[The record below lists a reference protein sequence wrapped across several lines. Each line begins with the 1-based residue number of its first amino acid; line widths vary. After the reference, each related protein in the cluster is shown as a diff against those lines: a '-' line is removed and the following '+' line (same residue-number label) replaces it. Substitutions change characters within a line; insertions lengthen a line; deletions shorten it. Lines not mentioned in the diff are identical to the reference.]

1 MKLRQTLVRFGPP
14 VAGVV
19 LAICAWRV
27 IADGQP
33 RPDTSPPVV
42 TPAKAPRNTPVVA
55 GAGLVEPAS
64 ELIAIANQVPGVIS
78 RVFVSAGQA
87 VRQGQPL
94 YALDDSDLRAE
105 LAVRRSALR
114 SASRR
119 VTVAEVDLQERLAS
133 LDLYERIE
141 DQRAIS
147 TEEMNRR
154 RFAVQS
160 AQARLQEAH
169 AAISEAQATV
179 DDASARLALRM
190 VRAPIA
196 GTVLQIRAR
205 PGQFAPA
212 SQLAEPLITMGQLT
226 PLHVRVD
233 IDESDISRL
242 GPAIHATVSA
252 RGGRNQATSATL
264 VRIEPLVVP
273 KRSLTNAVSERVD
286 TRVLQA
292 VFALPADTE
301 GFWVGQQVDA
311 FIEAGAAR

>member
-1 MKLRQTLVRFGPP
+1 
-14 VAGVV
+14 
-19 LAICAWRV
+19 
-27 IADGQP
+27 
-33 RPDTSPPVV
+33 
-42 TPAKAPRNTPVVA
+42 
-55 GAGLVEPAS
+55 
-64 ELIAIANQVPGVIS
+64 
-78 RVFVSAGQA
+78 
-87 VRQGQPL
+87 
-94 YALDDSDLRAE
+94 
-105 LAVRRSALR
+105 
-114 SASRR
+114 